1 MKRKNKFLKLKSFDF
16 GIFSYVEMGSKE
28 QPSIVLIHGLM
39 GSSLS
44 WLNCI
49 VPLSKKFHVIALDLP
64 GHGISEPNLTNFHP
78 NYINVW
84 ITAALERLGVV
95 NCFLVGHSFSALAV
109 NHILHSSPS
118 NFSGYRLVC
127 PLIAGYSRL
136 APNVMRSFRNLNEK
150 TCAEL
155 AKLMLNTEFGSNYEM
170 TKASL
175 IEFSKN
181 SNSITALKSI
191 IETELDK
198 YTTFKASSLLGN
210 IDAAETFKN
219 SILATKDNIVL
230 YIDPEFSNMS
240 KKIVSGHMPQIET
253 PLELVRHITEAEC
266 FQ

>member
-16 GIFSYVEMGSKE
+16 GIFSYVEMGHE
-28 QPSIVLIHGLM
+28 QPSIVLIHTR
-39 GSSLS
+39 SSLS

-78 NYINVW
+78 NYINFW

-95 NCFLVGHSFSALAV
+95 NCFLVGHSFSAMAV
-109 NHILHSSPS
+109 NDILHSSPS

-136 APNVMRSFRNLNEK
+136 APNVMRSFRNLNE

-198 YTTFKASSLLGN
+198 YTTFEASSLLGN